1 MIHSIWSSHRKLQS
15 LAEVLIQVFL
25 NTRKSNNKSIILHY
39 SVCLSCTSWIFM
51 TPTATGSK
59 TLRCVWAGD
68 GPQRAAYRGG
78 GTMWAVSRTARYVKT
93 SVFTLERIVSWNETK
108 GVEASLVSYTVAV
121 LKSFYAASTRVD
133 TILVL
138 DSVNTK
144 LQTPE
149 RR

>member
-1 MIHSIWSSHRKLQS
+1 MY
-15 LAEVLIQVFL
+15 
-25 NTRKSNNKSIILHY
+25 LH
-39 SVCLSCTSWIFM
+39 LSE
-51 TPTATGSK
+51 
-59 TLRCVWAGD
+59 L
-68 GPQRAAYRGG
+68 Y
-78 GTMWAVSRTARYVKT
+78 
-93 SVFTLERIVSWNETK
+93 LENETK